1 MPIRAVSILYP
12 SAYGAEPLGRGLG
25 AEAPLLHQPERLP
38 RPGRVARVIRN
49 QFVARRFSGHARGM
63 MAAAVVHNDEEFN
76 MAQISNTGRRSLA
89 RFMAGVMF
97 AATIAVAS
105 FAGTASAA
113 DHRDWHGDRQ
123 WHHGWGG
130 GYY

>member
-1 MPIRAVSILYP
+1 
-12 SAYGAEPLGRGLG
+12 
-25 AEAPLLHQPERLP
+25 
-38 RPGRVARVIRN
+38 
-49 QFVARRFSGHARGM
+49 
-63 MAAAVVHNDEEFN
+63 

-89 RFMAGVMF
+89 RFVAGVMF

-130 GYY
+130 GYYEAPPVVYGQPYYAPPPVVVGPGFGLNINIR